1 MKEQPSFEPPQNFS
15 QIDSEGELSPSLD
28 RTSGF
33 NRYVDQG
40 DNFHF
45 RVSEFGF
52 EGEKQPRQKQ
62 MVVQQLAALAIP
74 VAPVFSKAVDGMK
87 DYFSVDVHNH
97 PEFDE
102 SKDRIDRVDNM
113 FLHILFDDVDH
124 SHSHNNES
132 GVFYDFNTSR
142 ISKMT
147 AQEARAWKGFLRN
160 LDSKPD
166 ELLRLK
172 QKIQNFKQHIEGE
185 DGLQF
190 IRAVC
195 EHAEYTEV
203 SPEDIQS
210 ALLERSNT
218 FVEEIDKIL
227 G

>member
-1 MKEQPSFEPPQNFS
+1 MKEQAPFEPPQNFS

-45 RVSEFGF
+45 RVSEFGIK
-52 EGEKQPRQKQ
+52 GEKQPRQKQ

-74 VAPVFSKAVDGMK
+74 VAPVFSKNVDGMK

-102 SKDRIDRVDNM
+102 SKDRIDRVDNT
-113 FLHILFDDVDH
+113 FLKLIFDDTDH
-124 SHSHNNES
+124 SHSHNHEN
-132 GVFYDFNTSR
+132 GVFYDFNNSR
-142 ISKMT
+142 ISKIT
-147 AQEARAWKGFLRN
+147 AQEARAWKGFLRI
-160 LDSKPD
+160 LDNKPE

-172 QKIQNFKQHIEGE
+172 GKIKNFKQHIEGE

-195 EHAEYTEV
+195 EHAEYTEM
-203 SPEDIQS
+203 SPEEIQS
-210 ALLERSNT
+210 DLLERSNI